1 MKKIYCI
8 PYAGESANIYRKMIP
23 YIEKEIEIV
32 PIELAGH
39 GLRQGESFYNS
50 FQEAV
55 DDVSAFICR
64 NYQKT
69 DSVSILGYSLGSLIA
84 YESVLKLE
92 KRIKIEELIV
102 ASNDAPSRSIKIPK
116 VYEYSEEE
124 LFTFLA
130 ELGNM
135 EEQIFNNK
143 RFWKI
148 YSKIIRED
156 FRLLYEYRLKPH
168 LKKVNTDIY
177 VFVGNQDKCY
187 DNIEEWKNNTEGELR
202 IITKSGG
209 HFSILND
216 IEEFSGNINRIVL

>member
-1 MKKIYCI
+1 
-8 PYAGESANIYRKMIP
+8 
-23 YIEKEIEIV
+23 
-32 PIELAGH
+32 
-39 GLRQGESFYNS
+39 
-50 FQEAV
+50 
-55 DDVSAFICR
+55 
-64 NYQKT
+64 
-69 DSVSILGYSLGSLIA
+69 
-84 YESVLKLE
+84 
-92 KRIKIEELIV
+92 
-102 ASNDAPSRSIKIPK
+102 
-116 VYEYSEEE
+116 
-124 LFTFLA
+124 
-130 ELGNM
+130 M